1 MTPRPVSGRVQVP
14 GAVMLVS
21 VGGLVFGLANAAVVS
36 AGGVLKTTREYSSP
50 PVTANELLGRLIDR
64 NAAKTIACT
73 LAETAISCTLLQT
86 FQSCFHFGLATGRFL
101 ARWRLKRQLGANL
114 TVVARSR
121 WVLRAASRFRV
132 EPI

>member
-1 MTPRPVSGRVQVP
+1 MP
-14 GAVMLVS
+14 
-21 VGGLVFGLANAAVVS
+21 AVVS
-36 AGGVLKTTREYSSP
+36 AGGVLKTPREYSSP

-101 ARWRLKRQLGANL
+101 AR
-114 TVVARSR
+114 
-121 WVLRAASRFRV
+121 
-132 EPI
+132 